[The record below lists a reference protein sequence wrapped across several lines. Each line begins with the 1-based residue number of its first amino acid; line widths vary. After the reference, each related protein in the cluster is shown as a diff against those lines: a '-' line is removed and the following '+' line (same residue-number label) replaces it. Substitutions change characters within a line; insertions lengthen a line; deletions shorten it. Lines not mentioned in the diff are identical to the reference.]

1 MFTEM
6 LGNAS
11 YIYIYIYS
19 CSEMAILAYKVFLCY
34 NVAKHWIQSFY
45 QLVFFQLAKDL
56 YFILEILNL
65 GLIDLSKFLI
75 EYC

>member
-1 MFTEM
+1 
-6 LGNAS
+6 
-11 YIYIYIYS
+11 
-19 CSEMAILAYKVFLCY
+19 MAILAYKVFLCY